1 MRDSIVWTGREMIVW
16 GGYRLSPLND
26 GGRYNPVTDTWIP
39 MAIDADTPA
48 GRSSHTGVWTGSEY
62 IVWGGR
68 DSSTNPDTY
77 FNDGAIYDPITD
89 QWFSF
94 SSTDAPS
101 GRRSHTATWTGT
113 DMIVWGGAN
122 APSGTTVYLD
132 DGGRLW
138 CDPN

>member
-1 MRDSIVWTGREMIVW
+1 MIVW

-94 SSTDAPS
+94 SSTGAPS

-132 DGGRLW
+132 NGGRLW